1 MYGFLVFLFV
11 FLSFFLK
18 CLTDKLENS
27 WKARG
32 TWHASAY
39 GQGLSRSDATPQSP
53 ETGTEQQKTAGSI
66 RHRSLTL
73 SLSIYRQAAQIAC
86 FYLWTR
92 LYSRRRQ
99 PSEFSNFKFSL
110 RLPPCSISVSLS
122 ICLPCVEMALSLLI
136 YVYGMLW
143 PTKSYCRKFMCSIL
157 GLAAAINRRRR
168 RCSRLRC
175 KIL

>member
-1 MYGFLVFLFV
+1 M

-39 GQGLSRSDATPQSP
+39 GQGLSRSDATPPSP

-66 RHRSLTL
+66 RHRSLPLSL
-73 SLSIYRQAAQIAC
+73 SLSIDKLRKLPAFIYGLDSTRGVGSQANFLI
-86 FYLWTR
+86 
-92 LYSRRRQ
+92 
-99 PSEFSNFKFSL
+99 SNFLCGSL
-110 RLPPCSISVSLS
+110 PAPSLS
-122 ICLPCVEMALSLLI
+122 LCLHCVEMALSLLI

-168 RCSRLRC
+168 RCSSLRC